1 MIAEGYL
8 TYLSKSLYLGSLLLC
23 ILVNWRDHRSR
34 SWRCEDFMGLGHAL
48 HMVEGTNVKI
58 NPNKTSTNSGSG
70 FDVAGTL
77 ACSAIC
83 QPCVTSVTESAGER
97 S

>member
-1 MIAEGYL
+1 
-8 TYLSKSLYLGSLLLC
+8 
-23 ILVNWRDHRSR
+23 
-34 SWRCEDFMGLGHAL
+34 MGLGHAL